1 MLNDVQGSAE
11 FSEETPPLYRWRLD
25 RWWSDEPRALI
36 CMANPSIAG
45 GDKNDPTV
53 STIIRL
59 LRPLPGY
66 GGFTVVNELP
76 YIATDP
82 KDLTRWRES
91 EFPEVLRG
99 VGRKNEELIRSL
111 SLYAKVR
118 IVAWGALV
126 DMSPNARRVLNA
138 MSLDRTEPLYCLGRT
153 NNGAPKHPLAR
164 GKHRIPDGTTPMV
177 WRKIGEY

>member
-1 MLNDVQGSAE
+1 MGNGIQGSAE
-11 FSEETPPLYRWRLD
+11 FSDEATPLYRWRLD

-36 CMANPSIAG
+36 CMANPSVAG
-45 GDKNDPTV
+45 GDKNDPTI
-53 STIIRL
+53 STLIRL

-91 EFPEVLRG
+91 EFPEIIREVSG
-99 VGRKNEELIRSL
+99 KNETLIREL
-111 SLYAKVR
+111 SARANIR

-126 DMSPNARRVLNA
+126 AMSPIARRVLNA
-138 MSLDRTEPLYCLGRT
+138 MSLDRTVPLYCLGRT

-164 GKHRIPDGTTPMV
+164 GTHRIPDGTVPTI
-177 WRKIGEY
+177 WRNIGEY